1 MVKKRVKKKGNGI
14 VVIGI
19 VALLALVII
28 LIFALK
34 SGKSYN
40 SVEVEAFTKCL
51 VEKGTVMYGT
61 FWCPKCAEVKK
72 KFGESF
78 RYMNYVE
85 CDPRGENEQS
95 LLCIEKDIKLYAT
108 FEFNG
113 DPNSR
118 LIGKPTFQ
126 ELSEKTGCPAPEKK

>member
-14 VVIGI
+14 FIIGI
-19 VALLALVII
+19 VALIALGII
-28 LIFALK
+28 LIFAFK
-34 SGKSYN
+34 SGESYD
-40 SVEVEAFTKCL
+40 STDVEAFTKCL

-85 CDPRGENEQS
+85 CDPRGDNEQS
-95 LLCIEKDIKLYAT
+95 ELCIEKGIEFYAT

-113 DPNSR
+113 DPDSR
-118 LIGKPTFQ
+118 LVGKPTFQ
-126 ELSEKTGCPAPEKK
+126 ELSEKTGCPAPVKK